1 MLNVVFERSLRAL
14 ADLPV
19 RVLLT
24 TGHAVDPE
32 SLRPWPDNARV
43 EQWWPQDDVMPLASV
58 MVGHGGFG
66 TTMSAL
72 AAGVPQVV
80 VPLFASDQE
89 INATRIAQVGAGI
102 RLDGRQDATEG
113 LADAVSRVL
122 ADEGMRAVAGAMAD
136 EIASLPEVSQIVEI
150 HRSARIEPL
159 ATDEPPPKSS
169 GHFPTVTAGPLDWA
183 SRRVALLLDGDGGAT
198 STGLHVECPLL
209 DADDGATRRCR
220 ESSGDLLTSGSGH
233 VTLGVDLVAQGDELE
248 SVVAQGDVLLGDG
261 LPGRGRHGVAVVV
274 ERHEDDERVGR
285 QLELAARPGHRSARA
300 R

>member
-1 MLNVVFERSLRAL
+1 MDVASRRPTTLAHNDLRRSCAIGMRGAVGRPGSLPSAWGGSDDPLVYVTFGSVTGGFDVLNVVFERSLRAL

-58 MVGHGGFG
+58 VVGHGGFG

-102 RLDGRQDATEG
+102 RLDGRQEATEG

-136 EIASLPEVSQIVEI
+136 EIASLPEVSQIVG
-150 HRSARIEPL
+150 SIEAL
-159 ATDEPPPKSS
+159 A
-169 GHFPTVTAGPLDWA
+169 A
-183 SRRVALLLDGDGGAT
+183 SR
-198 STGLHVECPLL
+198 
-209 DADDGATRRCR
+209 
-220 ESSGDLLTSGSGH
+220 
-233 VTLGVDLVAQGDELE
+233 
-248 SVVAQGDVLLGDG
+248 
-261 LPGRGRHGVAVVV
+261 
-274 ERHEDDERVGR
+274 
-285 QLELAARPGHRSARA
+285 
-300 R
+300 